1 MQFEREF
8 WILVVDIIISAVAYF
23 GAKYLA
29 PDVFEDVQFVVLA
42 VQPIVVAVIGK
53 LYADRKT
60 AEITAFTEAKI
71 ESLSK

>member
-8 WILVVDIIISAVAYF
+8 WILVLDIIISAVVYF
-23 GAKYLA
+23 GTKYLA

-42 VQPIVVAVIGK
+42 IQPLVVAVIGK

-60 AEITAFTEAKI
+60 TEIKVHNEKAIK
-71 ESLSK
+71 SLGK